1 MNANIRT
8 QLKGT
13 PHTPQVDVQED
24 FSLDNTVESQTE
36 GNHYQAIHNGQGR
49 IFISR
54 YGLLLLCRSLQQ
66 FLCDSVTQTPH
77 SERDQNEQTS
87 TAQSWIRLLSGI
99 EWLIATDVGCV

>member
-1 MNANIRT
+1 MNATIRT

-24 FSLDNTVESQTE
+24 FSLDNIVESQTVR
-36 GNHYQAIHNGQGR
+36 NHYQAIHDGQGR

-77 SERDQNEQTS
+77 SERDQNERTF